1 LSWMRRIKGAI
12 GRIASSRL
20 GRVFGKYLGYQ
31 MAGLA
36 VGTGFEIASLFT
48 MEATLQQALAD
59 MGKALE
65 DLGKQIQDNSK
76 VLQGIRTAYLRHFIT
91 GSFLGRLS
99 DRIASMLRARR
110 WLGWFTGYIVFV
122 EFSMLATELY
132 QVIYQYVLARMQRF
146 AMISLGNFPGEMESD
161 LDYEKLY
168 RDYREHPEEMAKQAL
183 KEFLDLQHDL
193 NLIASFFDTVGANS
207 ALGHWLG
214 FRSVARM
221 VTNISWSLGI
231 GWLSW
236 IAVGPGMRYSIARGL
251 EKFYREKIR
260 PEEFTR
266 EMVQRL
272 LRKGIAD
279 LSEAKREYEESLD
292 KLDVKG
298 RRNVENAV
306 DRLAELGWS
315 DDKIMAIIQ
324 DSWSLPPWERL
335 QDLYEDKIVSDERLE
350 EWFNKLGIHPG
361 IRGDMLT
368 LIKKRATSSVLK
380 SYWSQMERLYLKGYI
395 NEDKLLEAYNLTIS
409 NVDVDS
415 LRRLI
420 IQLKDD
426 EERKDE
432 KVKFFI
438 EQYRDNVI
446 DEETLR
452 SQLDDVIVRSD
463 VLENLIALE
472 RQRKQPKIRVE
483 PRETLERRLRRLE
496 NRLEIYQVRYRYESR
511 LREQD
516 LAVMDARITRTKTRY
531 DAMIERIRR
540 LAEIRAESILAEA
553 QISAGYDV
561 ERAEARIRELT
572 AVTEARISRF
582 QAELEAIIKALEEEF
597 ETFRVATTYEV
608 QARIRYWQTKLETAS
623 PDQRPIIEAKIQL
636 LQELAAL
643 SVAEREQRVRTIVER
658 YKARYNAR
666 IEELKERLE
675 ARVTFLR
682 ETAGLSRDEALA
694 RAREMAERIRKEA
707 EERVKELEKR
717 RDAELKELEERKKK
731 LELQYDRRLE
741 ELETRIR
748 QTREELEI
756 VREALQKVSR

>member
-1 LSWMRRIKGAI
+1 LSWMNRIKGAI

-31 MAGLA
+31 ATGLA
-36 VGTGFEIASLFT
+36 VGTGVEIASLFT

-76 VLQGIRTAYLRHFIT
+76 VLQGIRTAYLRNFVT

-99 DRIASMLRARR
+99 DKIGDALKVRR
-110 WLGWFTGYIVFV
+110 WLGWFTGYIVFL

-146 AMISLGNFPGEMESD
+146 AMVSLGNFPGEMESD
-161 LDYEKLY
+161 IDYDQLY
-168 RDYREHPEEMAKQAL
+168 KDYQEHPDEMAKKAL

-251 EKFYREKIR
+251 EKFYKYQIR

-266 EMVQRL
+266 EMVIRF
-272 LRKGIAD
+272 LRRKII
-279 LSEAKREYEESLD
+279 EPPKAKEI
-292 KLDVKG
+292 
-298 RRNVENAV
+298 
-306 DRLAELGWS
+306 LAELGWR
-315 DDKIMAIIQ
+315 DDRIEKIIEDAW
-324 DSWSLPPWERL
+324 DYPSRSEL
-335 QDLYEDKIVSDERLE
+335 QDLYEDKIITDDKLN
-350 EWFNKLGIHPG
+350 EWFVKLGMHPK
-361 IRGDMLT
+361 IREDMLT
-368 LIKKRATSSVLK
+368 LTIKRATSSVMK
-380 SYWSQMERLYLKGYI
+380 SFISAVESNYLKGYRSY
-395 NEDKLLEAYNLTIS
+395 EELKDAYNLTIS
-409 NVDVDS
+409 NINVDD
-415 LRRLI
+415 LRALTIAEKDFGERNDERVKTLI
-420 IQLKDD
+420 
-426 EERKDE
+426 EA
-432 KVKFFI
+432 F
-438 EQYRDNVI
+438 RDGTI
-446 DEETLR
+446 DEETFR
-452 SQLDDVIVRSD
+452 AQLSEIIVRPE
-463 VLENLIALE
+463 VLENLVALE
-472 RQRKQPKIRVE
+472 KQRKQPKIRVE
-483 PRETLERRLRRLE
+483 PSQTLERRERTLS
-496 NRLEIYQVRYRYESR
+496 NRLEILQIQYRYQSK

-516 LAVMDARITRTKTRY
+516 LAIMDARINRVKTRY
-531 DAMIERIRR
+531 DAEIERIRR
-540 LAEIRAESILAEA
+540 LVEIRVETILEEA
-553 QISAGYDV
+553 NISAGYDV

-572 AVTEARISRF
+572 AITEAQISRL
-582 QAELEAIIKALEEEF
+582 QAELEAIIKALQEEF
-597 ETFRVATTYEV
+597 ETFRTATVYEV
-608 QARIRYWQTKLETAS
+608 QARIRYWQAKLEEAS

-643 SVAEREQRVRTIVER
+643 SVIEREQRTQTIIER
-658 YKARYNAR
+658 YKAKYNAR
-666 IEELKERLE
+666 IEEIKAKLE

-694 RAREMAERIRKEA
+694 RAREMAERIKAEA
-707 EERVKELEKR
+707 EEKIKELEKK

-748 QTREELEI
+748 QTREELED
-756 VREALQKVSR
+756 VRTALQRVSR

>member
-1 LSWMRRIKGAI
+1 LSWVRRIKGVV

-31 MAGLA
+31 AAGLA

-48 MEATLQQALAD
+48 MEATLHQALAD

-65 DLGKQIQDNSK
+65 DLGKQIEDNRG
-76 VLQGIRTAYLRHFIT
+76 VLEGIRTAYLRNFVV

-99 DRIASMLRARR
+99 NRIAGMLRAKR

-146 AMISLGNFPGEMESD
+146 AMISLGDFPGEMESD
-161 LDYEKLY
+161 IDYEKLY
-168 RDYREHPEEMAKQAL
+168 KAYREYPEEMAKQAL

-266 EMVQRL
+266 EMVTRFL
-272 LRKGIAD
+272 
-279 LSEAKREYEESLD
+279 
-292 KLDVKG
+292 
-298 RRNVENAV
+298 RRNIIDVREAWEI
-306 DRLAELGWS
+306 LADLGWS
-315 DDKIMAIIQ
+315 DDKIGKIIE
-324 DSWSLPPWERL
+324 DAWDYPSRSEL
-335 QDLYEDKIVSDERLE
+335 QDLYEDKIITDDKLNY
-350 EWFNKLGIHPG
+350 WFTKLGIHPK
-361 IRGDMLT
+361 IRDDMLALT
-368 LIKKRATSSVLK
+368 IKRATSSVMK
-380 SYWSQMERLYLKGYI
+380 SYISAVESNYLKGYRS
-395 NEDKLLEAYNLTIS
+395 LEELKNAYNLTIS
-409 NVDVDS
+409 NVNVDD
-415 LRRLI
+415 LRALTIAEKDFGERNDERVKTLI
-420 IQLKDD
+420 
-426 EERKDE
+426 EA
-432 KVKFFI
+432 F
-438 EQYRDNVI
+438 RDGTI
-446 DEETLR
+446 DEETFRARLAEI
-452 SQLDDVIVRSD
+452 IVRPE
-463 VLENLIALE
+463 VLENLVALE
-472 RQRKQPKIRVE
+472 KQRKQPKIRVE
-483 PRETLERRLRRLE
+483 PSETLERRLRRLE
-496 NRLEIYQVRYRYESR
+496 NRLEILQIQYRYQSK

-540 LAEIRAESILAEA
+540 LADIRAESILAEA

-572 AVTEARISRF
+572 AITEAQISRL

-608 QARIRYWQTKLETAS
+608 QVRVRYWQTKLETAS

-643 SVAEREQRVRTIVER
+643 SVAEREQRIRTIIER

-666 IEELKERLE
+666 IEEFKERLE
-675 ARVTFLR
+675 ARITFLR

-707 EERVKELEKR
+707 DERVKELEKR

-756 VREALQKVSR
+756 IREALQKVSR